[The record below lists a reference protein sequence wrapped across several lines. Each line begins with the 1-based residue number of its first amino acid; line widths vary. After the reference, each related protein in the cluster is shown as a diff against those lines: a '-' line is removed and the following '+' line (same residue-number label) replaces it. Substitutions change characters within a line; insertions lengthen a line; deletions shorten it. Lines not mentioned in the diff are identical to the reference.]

1 MFQTKNGVTCGKPG
15 SIFLKEKKKNWK
27 LIFGC
32 IQKSKQDKPYIYIY
46 IINKISKN
54 LDTLLKLLFI
64 IFFSSILYEFYFF
77 LFLQKIYSFGGII
90 WSPL

>member
-1 MFQTKNGVTCGKPG
+1 MWKAWKH
-15 SIFLKEKKKNWK
+15 IFKEKKKNWK
-27 LIFGC
+27 LIFVC

-77 LFLQKIYSFGGII
+77 FFFKKN
-90 WSPL
+90 

>member
-1 MFQTKNGVTCGKPG
+1 MWKAWKH
-15 SIFLKEKKKNWK
+15 IFKGKKKNWK
-27 LIFGC
+27 LIFVC